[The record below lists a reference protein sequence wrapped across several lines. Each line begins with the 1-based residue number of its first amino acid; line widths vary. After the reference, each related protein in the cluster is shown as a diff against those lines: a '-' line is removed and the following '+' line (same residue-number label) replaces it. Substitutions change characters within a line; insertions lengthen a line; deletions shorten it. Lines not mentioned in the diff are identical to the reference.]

1 MNRYADRVVFAHPSH
16 RCPADRAPPPQG
28 CGGDGARRD
37 GRGKGE
43 GHEPALEHFIPPI
56 LDPTIND
63 TRTEVTD
70 RAASYPRGL
79 EPFLEMGLPLV
90 LIGGIN

>member
-1 MNRYADRVVFAHPSH
+1 MWTEPRSSTHRIAARRVVLPGG
-16 RCPADRAPPPQG
+16 RG
-28 CGGDGARRD
+28 CGGDGAGRD

-43 GHEPALEHFIPPI
+43 RHEPALEHFIPSI
-56 LDPTIND
+56 LDPAVND
-63 TRTEVTD
+63 ARTEVTD

>member
-1 MNRYADRVVFAHPSH
+1 MRTESCSLIHHIVARRIVP
-16 RCPADRAPPPQG
+16 PPPQG

-56 LDPTIND
+56 LDPTVND